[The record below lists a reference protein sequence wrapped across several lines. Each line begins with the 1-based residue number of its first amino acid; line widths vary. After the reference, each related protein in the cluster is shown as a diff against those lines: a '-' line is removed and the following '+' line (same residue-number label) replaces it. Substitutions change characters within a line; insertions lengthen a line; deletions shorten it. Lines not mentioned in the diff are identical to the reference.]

1 MATRLH
7 EKYQKEIRP
16 ALQKELG
23 LKNSMAVPRLE
34 KIVLNMGLGEATQ
47 NPKMLDPLVA
57 DLTSIAGQK
66 PVATKAKKSIAAF
79 KVREGMPIGAMVTLR
94 GEKMYEFLDRL
105 ISIALPRVRDFRG
118 VSTKSFD
125 GRGNYTLG
133 VRDQLIFPEIDYA
146 RVEKLKGMNITIV
159 TTAKDDNQARALL
172 RQFGMPFRTAASAPR
187 RQREETRTSKRCR
200 PLQNVLKT
208 PGSRSFPRAS
218 TTAAS
223 CAAARAHSC
232 ASSAYAVCASAGLPC
247 AARFQVS

>member
-1 MATRLH
+1 MATRLR

-23 LKNSMAVPRLE
+23 LENSMAVPRLE

-66 PVATKAKKSIAAF
+66 PVSTKAKKSIAAF

-94 GEKMYEFLDRL
+94 GDIMYEFLDRL
-105 ISIALPRVRDFRG
+105 ISVALPRVRDFRG

-133 VRDQLIFPEIDYA
+133 MRDQLIFPEVDYA
-146 RVEKLKGMNITIV
+146 RVDKLKGMNVTIV
-159 TTAKDDNQARALL
+159 TTAKDHNQARALL
-172 RQFGMPFRTAASAPR
+172 RQFGIPFRQTA
-187 RQREETRTSKRCR
+187 
-200 PLQNVLKT
+200 
-208 PGSRSFPRAS
+208 
-218 TTAAS
+218 
-223 CAAARAHSC
+223 
-232 ASSAYAVCASAGLPC
+232 
-247 AARFQVS
+247 